1 MSGQIAACGRPGH
14 CRPRGLSSLVT
25 RRTHSLNQAKL
36 SRTLLDSLSRRLAR
50 KLINCWPVRQPLK
63 NSSQILKLKWNR
75 TLPKLKKIIEFIEFD
90 SASIKDQSAQIHEL
104 NIKLENRDAE
114 LQHVNYAIASMQ
126 SEINALERYTRG
138 FNIGVMGIPEEEGG
152 DCVTR
157 VNRMLHDHFGLSDPS
172 VDNAHRVSK
181 ARDGKP
187 RQVIARFHS
196 RATRRDVI
204 TGARDKLKNTNYRIT
219 DDLIGKNLEEK
230 RRLIRVMNKFY
241 QEKQR
246 PRLTNGCL
254 FANGKPVPLGTINA
268 YLSYLTTAPRQ
279 NEQAPS

>member
-1 MSGQIAACGRPGH
+1 MKSNTSEIQ
-14 CRPRGLSSLVT
+14 
-25 RRTHSLNQAKL
+25 
-36 SRTLLDSLSRRLAR
+36 
-50 KLINCWPVRQPLK
+50 
-63 NSSQILKLKWNR
+63 
-75 TLPKLKKIIEFIEFD
+75 KIIESVEFV

-114 LQHVNYAIASMQ
+114 LQHANYAIASMQ

-138 FNIGVMGIPEEEGG
+138 FNVRVMGIPEEEGE

-157 VNRMLHDHFGLSDPS
+157 VNRMLHDHFGISDPAIE
-172 VDNAHRVSK
+172 NAHRVGK

-196 RATRRDVI
+196 RTIRRDVI

-219 DDLIGKNLEEK
+219 DDLTAKDLEEK
-230 RRLIRVMNKFY
+230 RRLIPVMNKLY

-246 PRLTNGCL
+246 PRFTNGRL
-254 FANGKPVPLGTINA
+254 FANGKPVPRETINA
-268 YLSYLTTAPRQ
+268 YLSNLTTAPRQ
-279 NEQAPS
+279 NGQAPS